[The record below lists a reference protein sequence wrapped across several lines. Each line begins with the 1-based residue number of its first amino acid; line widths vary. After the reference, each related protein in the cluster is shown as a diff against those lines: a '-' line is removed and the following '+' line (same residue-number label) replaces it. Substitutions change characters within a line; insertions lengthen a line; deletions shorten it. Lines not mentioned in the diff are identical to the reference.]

1 MTMYN
6 LLPYGEIRTAYCIS
20 LYKTSVYSDRQ
31 YEREVLDLINSE
43 GRNIMNLEGKT
54 GNLFHVEVR
63 HGIYLIS
70 SDSQGPTEDGKSLA
84 PGNATANSYL
94 VIGEERALLFDLAV
108 NHLRPLRIRGKRRLL
123 TMDFEA
129 IVVIV
134 KYFSLQIVRAPIQK
148 TNRLWHN
155 RSWFFAW
162 LCIGDVLI
170 CEWRG
175 FLADAM

>member
-1 MTMYN
+1 
-6 LLPYGEIRTAYCIS
+6 
-20 LYKTSVYSDRQ
+20 
-31 YEREVLDLINSE
+31 
-43 GRNIMNLEGKT
+43 MNLEGKT
-54 GNLFHVEVR
+54 ETFSRRSKTRYL
-63 HGIYLIS
+63 LIS

-84 PGNATANSYL
+84 PGNATNSYL